1 MSYIEICTTTDNE
14 RIASYIKD
22 VLLDNKLSPCIQVL
36 SNINSSYIWNNKK
49 TTTLEFLI
57 KIKALKKNKIN
68 IIDKIKEFHNY
79 DIPEIISYDISIE
92 TQEYEKW
99 LKQNME

>member
-14 RIASYIKD
+14 KIALTIKD
-22 VLLDNKLSPCIQVL
+22 FLLSKKLSPCIQIIP
-36 SNINSSYIWNNKK
+36 NIDSSYVWNDKNVTSKEFLVKIK
-49 TTTLEFLI
+49 TTKKHKT
-57 KIKALKKNKIN
+57 KIIN
-68 IIDKIKEFHNY
+68 KIKEIHNF

-92 TQEYEKW
+92 SQEYEKW

>member
-14 RIASYIKD
+14 EVVSTIKD
-22 VLLDNKLSPCIQVL
+22 FLLTQKLSPCIQII
-36 SNINSSYIWNNKK
+36 SNIDSSYIWNNKNI
-49 TTTLEFLI
+49 TSNEFLV
-57 KIKALKKNKIN
+57 KIKATKKYKSKIIN
-68 IIDKIKEFHNY
+68 KIKEIHNY

-92 TQEYEKW
+92 SQEYEKW

>member
-1 MSYIEICTTTDNE
+1 MSYIEICTTTDNKLM
-14 RIASYIKD
+14 ATCLKD
-22 VLLDNKLSPCIQVL
+22 FLLNEKLSPCIQIF
-36 SNINSSYIWNNKK
+36 SNVDSNYIWNNKK
-49 TTTLEFLI
+49 TTSVEFLI
-57 KIKALKKNKIN
+57 KIKTLKKHKIK

-92 TQEYEKW
+92 SQEYEKW